1 MATRQNKGQ
10 VFDIHANTKYKWTQ
24 DKSNDSVPFIK
35 LIEYKN
41 ETDTKVQE
49 MLYLKKANDI
59 YGNQKDLDKE
69 VNAGSFDDVY
79 KNLYRVT
86 PTGNSFKLPYI
97 KSEGYTLDTR
107 YSQIDPKAST
117 FGNGIQQLW
126 NNINNFQYK
135 LGDEWDSVQG
145 LLEDENTILSETR
158 ARRQGTQLAKQSVK
172 AYSGSNF
179 GEYSTVFNLLN
190 EDDEKA
196 EAHLNFIQ
204 TILKNNTPAF
214 ISVMAIKVPYVYSI
228 DISGLYKIP
237 LGFISKFSAR
247 PKGNVI
253 LKDGAYVPDAWEIS
267 MNFNSLIPISKQ
279 LLEKGFDKETTASE
293 DIQNAFVTTSNY
305 QGGS

>member
-1 MATRQNKGQ
+1 MSEY
-10 VFDIHANTKYKWTQ
+10 DIRANTTYKWTQ
-24 DKSNDSVPFIK
+24 DKNIDSVPFIK

-41 ETDTKVQE
+41 ETDAQVQE

-59 YGNQKDLDKE
+59 YGNQDNLGVA

-86 PTGNSFKLPYI
+86 PTGNSFMLPYI

-117 FGNGIQQLW
+117 FGGGIQQLW
-126 NNINNFQYK
+126 NNINNFQYT
-135 LGDEWDSVQG
+135 LGDALDSVQG
-145 LLEDENTILSETR
+145 LIKDEETILSETR
-158 ARRQGTQLAKQSVK
+158 ARRKGTQLAKQSVK

-190 EDDEKA
+190 EDDAKA
-196 EAHLNFIQ
+196 KAHLAFIQ

-214 ISVMAIKVPYVYSI
+214 VSIMAIKVPYVYSI

-237 LGFISKFSAR
+237 LGFISKFAAR

-253 LKDGAYVPDAWEIS
+253 LKGGAYVPDAWEIS
-267 MNFNSLIPISKQ
+267 MNFNSLIPISRQ
-279 LLEKGFDKETTASE
+279 ILEKGFDTKTTASQ
-293 DIQNAFVTTSNY
+293 DIAKTFVTTPNY
-305 QGGS
+305 QGG